1 MLTLYYAPG
10 TCSLVSHVALHEA
23 GAEHEAKRIDLMK
36 GEHRTPEYLAINPH
50 GRVPALVTDQ
60 GTITE
65 NLAILGFIADSF
77 GAAGSVPRGNP
88 FETARA
94 MQLLSWL
101 SGTVHGTAFAA
112 LFRPNR
118 FTADE
123 TLHPGLKEGA
133 HANLTSHFVELD
145 DLCGSSWL
153 AGEGF
158 TAADSYAAVFYRW
171 ARLAKFDLSLYP
183 RWTALVGRVVERP
196 SFVRAIEHEGL
207 KIEQFA

>member
-1 MLTLYYAPG
+1 M
-10 TCSLVSHVALHEA
+10 
-23 GAEHEAKRIDLMK
+23 
-36 GEHRTPEYLAINPH
+36 
-50 GRVPALVTDQ
+50 
-60 GTITE
+60 
-65 NLAILGFIADSF
+65 
-77 GAAGSVPRGNP
+77 
-88 FETARA
+88 
-94 MQLLSWL
+94 
-101 SGTVHGTAFAA
+101 
-112 LFRPNR
+112 
-118 FTADE
+118 
-123 TLHPGLKEGA
+123 
-133 HANLTSHFVELD
+133 ELD